1 MTEKTFVVRF
11 KARELGTQRVIA
23 AAADSCRA
31 LVLLNSTDKLAALFV
46 LEAVE
51 SWTDK
56 PH

>member
-1 MTEKTFVVRF
+1 MPSTGL
-11 KARELGTQRVIA
+11 AEL
-23 AAADSCRA
+23 
-31 LVLLNSTDKLAALFV
+31 NDKLAALFV